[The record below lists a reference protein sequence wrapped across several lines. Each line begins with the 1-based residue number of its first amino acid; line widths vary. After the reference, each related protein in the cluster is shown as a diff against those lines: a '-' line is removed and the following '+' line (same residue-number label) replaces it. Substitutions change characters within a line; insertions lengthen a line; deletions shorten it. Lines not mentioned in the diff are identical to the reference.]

1 MNKQGHNWY
10 SLLTLILF
18 ITRNA
23 EKMIDINLL
32 LAWGATYKKISSG
45 EIIFHEGQT
54 CSYYYQLVSG
64 NVRWINIDSEGRECI
79 HSIIE
84 AGESFGEFP
93 LFDDGPYAASAIAE
107 TNCILIRLYKPTFIN
122 LLKENTNLLFDFT
135 RLLTKRLR
143 FRYSVIK
150 TFACHN
156 PETRIINLINHLK
169 AENKNFCNECNQ
181 LKLTRQQIAYMTGL
195 RVETV
200 IRTMRLMHEKGDLVI
215 SKGKVYCKDMIEV
228 IML

>member
-1 MNKQGHNWY
+1 
-10 SLLTLILF
+10 
-18 ITRNA
+18 
-23 EKMIDINLL
+23 MIDINLL

-45 EIIFHEGQT
+45 ETIFHEGQVCT
-54 CSYYYQLVSG
+54 YYFQLISG
-64 NVRWINIDSEGRECI
+64 NVRWINMDAEGRECI

-84 AGESFGEFP
+84 PGESFGEFP

-107 TNCILIRLYKPTFIN
+107 TDCILIRLYKPTFIN

-143 FRYSVIK
+143 FRYSVIQS
-150 TFACHN
+150 FACHN

-169 AENKNFCNECNQ
+169 AENKNFCKECNQ
-181 LKLTRQQIAYMTGL
+181 LKLTRQQIAFMTGM

-200 IRTMRLMHEKGDLVI
+200 IRTMRIMHEKGELVI

-228 IML
+228 IAV